1 MASANAGARAGRSA
15 RGRRRYRRLR
25 PAVPG
30 WNFPPG
36 PGDYP
41 AVMCDEVR
49 LALSARLD
57 GEEPGLDPGAVRD
70 HLSGCAGC
78 RAWRE
83 SAAALTDVPALA
95 ALRQAQAPDLSGPI
109 MAALG
114 RQAPEPASRDEAQ
127 ARRQVLRLAVALAA
141 AVQLA
146 LAIPAL
152 VSAFV
157 SGTTGVGLHASREM
171 ASFDVAVAVGFLLA
185 AARPA
190 RAKAFLPV
198 AVVLAL
204 CLAAT
209 SGLDLARGATT
220 LGHEIG
226 HLVALAQAGLL
237 WALTRSDAA
246 AAPPPPTGRI
256 IATREPRERP
266 TGTGPV
272 TA

>member
-1 MASANAGARAGRSA
+1 MAPLRLPRPGR
-15 RGRRRYRRLR
+15 
-25 PAVPG
+25 PVPG

-36 PGDYP
+36 PVDYHP
-41 AVMCDEVR
+41 VMCDEVR
-49 LALSARLD
+49 LALSAQLD

-78 RAWRE
+78 RSWQQG
-83 SAAALTDVPALA
+83 AARLAGTPALA
-95 ALRQAQAPDLSGPI
+95 ALRDAPVPDLSGQI
-109 MAALG
+109 MAALA
-114 RQAPEPASRDEAQ
+114 RDTPVVAPPVRDEAQ
-127 ARRQVLRLAVALAA
+127 ARRQVLRVAVAVAA

-157 SGTTGVGLHASREM
+157 SGDTGAGLHASREM

-209 SGLDLARGATT
+209 SGIDLARGATT
-220 LGHEIG
+220 LSHEVG

-237 WALTRSDAA
+237 WALTRSDTAA
-246 AAPPPPTGRI
+246 AGPPP
-256 IATREPRERP
+256 APRPERSA
-266 TGTGPV
+266 GTGPV

>member
-1 MASANAGARAGRSA
+1 
-15 RGRRRYRRLR
+15 
-25 PAVPG
+25 
-30 WNFPPG
+30 
-36 PGDYP
+36 
-41 AVMCDEVR
+41 MCDEVR
-49 LALSARLD
+49 LALSAQLD

-78 RAWRE
+78 RAWQE
-83 SAAALTDVPALA
+83 SAAQLAGAPALA
-95 ALRQAQAPDLSGPI
+95 ALREVRAPDLSAEI
-109 MAALG
+109 MRALA
-114 RQAPEPASRDEAQ
+114 RDAPAVQSPARDSLARDEAQ
-127 ARRQVLRLAVALAA
+127 ARRQVLRVAVAVAA

-152 VSAFV
+152 VSAFISHAGI
-157 SGTTGVGLHASREM
+157 SGGNGIGLHASREM

-209 SGLDLARGATT
+209 SGIDLARGATT
-220 LGHEIG
+220 LGHEVG

-237 WALTRSDAA
+237 WALTRSDSAA
-246 AAPPPPTGRI
+246 SAPPAAPLPASLP
-256 IATREPRERP
+256 ERP
-266 TGTGPV
+266 TGAGPV

>member
-1 MASANAGARAGRSA
+1 MRPARTQSGAR
-15 RGRRRYRRLR
+15 
-25 PAVPG
+25 PVPR

-41 AVMCDEVR
+41 PVMCDEVR

-70 HLSGCAGC
+70 HLTGCAGC
-78 RAWRE
+78 RAWQE
-83 SAAALTDVPALA
+83 GAARLADAPALA
-95 ALRQAQAPDLSGPI
+95 ALRQAPPPDLSGQI
-109 MAALG
+109 MAALAE
-114 RQAPEPASRDEAQ
+114 QAPAAQEHAHRDEAH

-141 AVQLA
+141 TVQLA

-157 SGTTGVGLHASREM
+157 SGGAGAGLHASREM

-190 RAKAFLPV
+190 RARVFLPV
-198 AVVLAL
+198 AAVLAL

-209 SGLDLARGATT
+209 SGLDLARGVTT
-220 LGHEIG
+220 FGHEVG

-246 AAPPPPTGRI
+246 DSGAPPGGRV
-256 IATREPRERP
+256 PLGER
-266 TGTGPV
+266 GGPV